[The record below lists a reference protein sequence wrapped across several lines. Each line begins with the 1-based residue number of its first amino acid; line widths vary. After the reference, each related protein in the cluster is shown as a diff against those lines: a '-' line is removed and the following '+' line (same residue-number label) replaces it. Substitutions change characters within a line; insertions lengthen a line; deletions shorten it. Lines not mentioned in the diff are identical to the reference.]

1 MLFFVQRV
9 FFALNKIMHG
19 YYFNVQ
25 KRKEKGEGG
34 NTDILEYDNRHITGI
49 VITVIEPILKL
60 STPLLSS
67 LQSKSHNNT
76 TETKYV
82 YHTF

>member
-1 MLFFVQRV
+1 MLFFVHHAERV

-34 NTDILEYDNRHITGI
+34 NTDYTCL
-49 VITVIEPILKL
+49 
-60 STPLLSS
+60 
-67 LQSKSHNNT
+67 
-76 TETKYV
+76 
-82 YHTF
+82 